1 LSRWIFLRHGES
13 TANAARI
20 FSGHDDVALT
30 ERGRTQAH
38 DAGLQLKQVLADAS
52 DLIAISSTLQR
63 ALQTTQIALQA
74 ADTSITVQTF
84 DALRERNLGSWQ
96 SMHIDALKKLGARD
110 VLLRWEGQP
119 PGGGESLK
127 DLAGRVLPCLAAHDN
142 GCTVLVGCHG
152 GVVRTALGLGDGL
165 SEWDLCR
172 WNVPNCEPQ
181 VRDYPAGIWAS
192 LLGDLSAP

>member
-13 TANAARI
+13 TANAARV

-38 DAGLQLKQVLADAS
+38 EAGLQLKQVLADAS

-74 ADTSITVQTF
+74 ADISIPVQTF

-96 SMHIDALKKLGARD
+96 GMHIDALKKLGARD
-110 VLLRWEGQP
+110 VLLRWDGQP
-119 PGGGESLK
+119 PGGGESLR
-127 DLAGRVLPCLAAHDN
+127 DLASRLLPCLADHDD
-142 GCTVLVGCHG
+142 GRTVLVGCHG
-152 GVVRTALGLGDGL
+152 GVVRTAVGLADGL
-165 SEWDLCR
+165 SESDLCR

-192 LLGDLSAP
+192 PLGDGFAP